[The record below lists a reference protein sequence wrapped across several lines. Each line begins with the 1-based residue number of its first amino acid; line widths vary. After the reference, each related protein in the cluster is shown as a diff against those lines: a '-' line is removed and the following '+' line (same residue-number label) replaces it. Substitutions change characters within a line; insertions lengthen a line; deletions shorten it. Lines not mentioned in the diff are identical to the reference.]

1 MNNPQN
7 EGKILTKKQKKNKR
21 RNGKQIS
28 PLKEERM
35 NYLFSISSLMTQF
48 HPVTGQHCGLS
59 IRNLAHKYVSRIS
72 KTWKRKYCTKC
83 WMPLTYSSFKTQLI
97 NGKYFIVTH
106 CCWCHHRRL
115 FYLPEDPNE

>member
-35 NYLFSISSLMTQF
+35 NYLFSISSAA
-48 HPVTGQHCGLS
+48 
-59 IRNLAHKYVSRIS
+59 RR
-72 KTWKRKYCTKC
+72 C
-83 WMPLTYSSFKTQLI
+83 WQ
-97 NGKYFIVTH
+97 V
-106 CCWCHHRRL
+106 
-115 FYLPEDPNE
+115 